1 MIKTSYMFQGLK
13 TSNGLLWSR
22 DTTDTFEY
30 AMGCEVVGIEFDGLQ
45 TLEARSTEIGA
56 SDICK
61 LWRPRSLKLPGW
73 AKRRP

>member
-1 MIKTSYMFQGLK
+1 MFQGLK

-45 TLEARSTEIGA
+45 TLEARLERRTFA
-56 SDICK
+56 SSGG
-61 LWRPRSLKLPGW
+61 RGR
-73 AKRRP
+73 